1 LGDSPQG
8 RQDLRPGTVQ
18 VQQRRLTGEARMPTT
33 RQLFVTLAVNGLDRS
48 IEFVST
54 DAADR
59 SASAG

>member
-1 LGDSPQG
+1 
-8 RQDLRPGTVQ
+8 
-18 VQQRRLTGEARMPTT
+18 MPTT
-33 RQLFVTLAVNGLDRS
+33 GQLFVTLAVNGLDRS